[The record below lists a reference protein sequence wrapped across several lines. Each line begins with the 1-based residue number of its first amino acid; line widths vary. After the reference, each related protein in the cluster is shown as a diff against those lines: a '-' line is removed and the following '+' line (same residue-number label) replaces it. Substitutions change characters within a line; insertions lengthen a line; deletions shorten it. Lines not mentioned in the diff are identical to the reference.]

1 MAPWF
6 NVRKAAQ
13 AAAFFALKEG
23 GQINVLKLTKLIY
36 LADRRFMSQ
45 YDAPIL
51 GDRLVSMDHG
61 PVNSRTLNYINGTAE
76 SDDWNAHIADRAGHF
91 VGLSNPAIQIDDLD
105 ELSDAELQALE
116 DVWGQFGHMDRFEL
130 RDWTHKNCPEWEDPH
145 GSMIPIRY
153 AQVFKFLGKVNAK
166 ELEERVAEERHIL
179 AHFG

>member
-6 NVRKAAQ
+6 NVKKAAQ
-13 AAAFFALKEG
+13 VAAFFALRQG

-36 LADRRFMSQ
+36 LADRRFMER

-51 GDRLVSMDHG
+51 CDRLVSMDHG

-76 SDDWNAHIADRAGHF
+76 SEAWNAHIADRAGHL
-91 VGLSNPAIQIDDLD
+91 VGLSNQDINVDDLD
-105 ELSDAELQALE
+105 ELSDAEVQALE
-116 DVWGQFGHMDRFEL
+116 DVWRDFGHMDRFAL
-130 RDWTHKNCPEWEDPH
+130 RDWTHANCQEWEDPH

-153 AQVFKFLGKVNAK
+153 AQVFKFLGKANAK
-166 ELEERVAEERHIL
+166 ELEDRVAVERHIL